1 MTMAKGW
8 YTALVLSALA
18 VCALADKAIA
28 ADPGCIVVQNV
39 GEIEQTTTDTNGV
52 KSVKLVPAVKVVP
65 GDTVIYTVKF
75 RNTCDKPADN
85 VSVDN
90 PVPEHMA
97 YVAGSAVGPNTEV
110 TFSTDGGYNFAK
122 AEALRK
128 KDSDGTERAARASEY
143 TNIRWV
149 MRHALAADA
158 EGFARFLAVLE

>member
-1 MTMAKGW
+1 MTISKGW
-8 YTALVLSALA
+8 LVALVLAA
-18 VCALADKAIA
+18 VAGPASA

-39 GEIEQTTTDTNGV
+39 AEMEKTVTDANGV

-75 RNTCDKPADN
+75 RNRCDKPAEN

-97 YVAGSAVGPNTEV
+97 YVAGSAVGPNTEI
-110 TFSTDGGYNFAK
+110 TFSIDSGYTFAK
-122 AEALRK
+122 PEALRK
-128 KDSDGTERAARASEY
+128 KDSDGTERAARANEY

-149 MRHALAADA
+149 MRHPLAAGA
-158 EGFARFLAVLE
+158 EGYARFRAVLE

>member
-1 MTMAKGW
+1 MTISKGW
-8 YTALVLSALA
+8 LLALA
-18 VCALADKAIA
+18 LAAVASRATA
-28 ADPGCIVVQNV
+28 ADPGCIVVQNIA
-39 GEIEQTTTDTNGV
+39 EMEQTVTDSKGV

-75 RNTCDKPADN
+75 RNRCDKPAEN

-110 TFSTDGGYNFAK
+110 LFSIDSGYTFAK
-122 AEALRK
+122 PEVLRK

-149 MRHALAADA
+149 MRHPLAAGA
-158 EGFARFLAVLE
+158 EGYARFRAVLE

>member
-8 YTALVLSALA
+8 YMALVLVTLAVGALA
-18 VCALADKAIA
+18 GTGRA

-39 GEIEQTTTDTNGV
+39 AEIEQTTTDANGV

-75 RNTCDKPADN
+75 HNVCTKPADN
-85 VSVDN
+85 VSIDN

-110 TFSTDGGYNFAK
+110 TFSTDGGYHFAN

-143 TNIRWV
+143 TNIRWA
-149 MRHALAADA
+149 MRHSLAAGA
-158 EGFARFLAVLE
+158 EGFARFRAVLE